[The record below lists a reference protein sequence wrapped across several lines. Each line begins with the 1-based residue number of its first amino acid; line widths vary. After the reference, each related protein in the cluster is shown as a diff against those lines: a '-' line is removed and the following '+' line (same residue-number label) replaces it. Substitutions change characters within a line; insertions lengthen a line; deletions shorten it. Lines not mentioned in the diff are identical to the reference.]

1 MVVSRDPQC
10 LPMRQIQDFSPEY
23 PLTQNGNMY
32 FVGLMQS
39 ITFRAVLNLAR
50 QINRQIVRLHP
61 LEPHIGKITSPT
73 NLHTS
78 PIYLHET
85 TMQPEAVM
93 FTTQDQQAF
102 HESEQSNGVLF
113 LTPDGRIVPSEST
126 LDAQP
131 PHPEPK
137 DAIMINDPA
146 MREHCDGPNLA
157 DEIIP

>member
-1 MVVSRDPQC
+1 
-10 LPMRQIQDFSPEY
+10 
-23 PLTQNGNMY
+23 
-32 FVGLMQS
+32 
-39 ITFRAVLNLAR
+39 
-50 QINRQIVRLHP
+50 
-61 LEPHIGKITSPT
+61 
-73 NLHTS
+73 
-78 PIYLHET
+78 
-85 TMQPEAVM
+85 MQPEAVM

-131 PHPEPK
+131 PHPEPE

-157 DEIIP
+157 DEMRPRRYREHHRYLNQMDKNTKDVMNVVNRGYRRPSTKILGFHTLRPI